1 MLAILVYQSRGL
13 TYRPRPG
20 STIYLIV
27 MFCMK
32 SLLGCFLALLL
43 AAAALSA
50 PAPAAA
56 QDLCMTHEDALA
68 WLQKEFGE
76 QVIGRGLTDN
86 GQALFE
92 ILVSKDG
99 SWSLLVSL
107 AGGSSCVVAS
117 GQNWQRLP
125 QDKAK
130 PVSATTSL
138 GKSAP

>member
-1 MLAILVYQSRGL
+1 
-13 TYRPRPG
+13 
-20 STIYLIV
+20 
-27 MFCMK
+27 MK
-32 SLLGCFLALLL
+32 SLLGRFLALAV

-50 PAPAAA
+50 PGPAAA
-56 QDLCMTHEDALA
+56 QDLCMAHEDALV

-86 GQALFE
+86 GLALFE

-130 PVSATTSL
+130 PVSAAAAL
-138 GKSAP
+138 GQSAP

>member
-1 MLAILVYQSRGL
+1 
-13 TYRPRPG
+13 
-20 STIYLIV
+20 
-27 MFCMK
+27 MK
-32 SLLGCFLALLL
+32 SLLGRFLALLL
-43 AAAALSA
+43 AVAALSG

-56 QDLCMTHEDALA
+56 QDLCMAHEDALA
-68 WLQKEFGE
+68 WLQEEFGE

-130 PVSATTSL
+130 PVAAAPVL
-138 GKSAP
+138 GQRTP